1 MVIKYLNYKMA
12 NQSNQRSYTLG
23 AYSVCMNTRCCF
35 LMLDIASFLRN
46 DVTTSTT
53 IGIIP
58 PQKNYQHTY
67 NCNISYARHIC
78 ARLYIEKYVYNL
90 TLVLG
95 SFYRKVG
102 CSLCYKDN
110 ASLHATGSSQLIH
123 M

>member
-1 MVIKYLNYKMA
+1 MA

-58 PQKNYQHTY
+58 PKKIINTPTIAIFRTPAIFVHAFTSKNMCT
-67 NCNISYARHIC
+67 
-78 ARLYIEKYVYNL
+78 
-90 TLVLG
+90 T
-95 SFYRKVG
+95 
-102 CSLCYKDN
+102 
-110 ASLHATGSSQLIH
+110 
-123 M
+123 